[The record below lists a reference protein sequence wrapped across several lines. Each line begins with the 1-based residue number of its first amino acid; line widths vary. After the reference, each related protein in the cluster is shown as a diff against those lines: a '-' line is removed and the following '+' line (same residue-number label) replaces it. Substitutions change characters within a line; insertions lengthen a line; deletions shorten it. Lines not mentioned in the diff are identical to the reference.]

1 MVVLMGKGFQI
12 SDWNVGGA
20 FGGDSASMN
29 AQARRSRP
37 EAPPTL
43 PVPGSEFRL
52 PSSGGFWVSSSGF
65 RRTVRVMLQLL
76 LLMGILSPVG
86 LTGAEQPTKQV
97 KVKARRFKFVPSR
110 IKVEAGTTL
119 EIILSSQD
127 VQHGFKIVGT
137 DIDVEIPARGKGRSK
152 AVFRTD
158 KAGQYRFE
166 CSRVC
171 GAGHSSMRGVIQVAE
186 RKKKPPSGPEEGGKR
201 E

>member
-1 MVVLMGKGFQI
+1 MSATIGRGLCLVGVL
-12 SDWNVGGA
+12 A
-20 FGGDSASMN
+20 C
-29 AQARRSRP
+29 
-37 EAPPTL
+37 L
-43 PVPGSEFRL
+43 
-52 PSSGGFWVSSSGF
+52 
-65 RRTVRVMLQLL
+65 
-76 LLMGILSPVG
+76 GILGLPEDLEAVG
-86 LTGAEQPTKQV
+86 EAK
-97 KVKARRFKFVPSR
+97 RFKFVPSR

-119 EIILSSQD
+119 EIVLSSQD
-127 VQHGFKIVGT
+127 VGHGFKIVGT

>member
-12 SDWNVGGA
+12 PKWNVGGA

-43 PVPGSEFRL
+43 PVPGSEFRV
-52 PSSGGFWVSSSGF
+52 PSSGFG
-65 RRTVRVMLQLL
+65 RTVRVTLQLL

-86 LTGAEQPTKQV
+86 LTGAEQPAKQV
-97 KVKARRFKFVPSR
+97 KVKAKRFKFVPSR
-110 IKVEAGTTL
+110 IKMEAGTTL
-119 EIILSSQD
+119 EISLSSQD
-127 VQHGFKIVGT
+127 VRHGFKIVGT
-137 DIDVEIPARGKGRSK
+137 DINVEIPARGKGQVR
-152 AVFRTD
+152 VTFRTEE
-158 KAGQYRFE
+158 AGKYRFE

-171 GAGHSSMRGVIQVAE
+171 GAGHASMRGVIQVSG
-186 RKKKPPSGPEEGGKR
+186 RKKKETASGSQEKGER